1 MWSPETQQWHPGSQR
16 AKGGRASIFSGEGPS
31 PVPGLSVSHPEHL
44 GPRCSA
50 LSSVLH
56 STSQLPRESLLP
68 RSQATGSQLTLQSRP
83 VQGPHRL
90 CPRPG
95 WGEGGKLPYIS
106 SSLFLL
112 SCQDAPYSSPGP
124 HLSLPSPSGPGE
136 ENRGRPKLPPDPP
149 RPGGDGHPGED
160 VNTGSVPRWKWN
172 HSEQGGPD
180 PTNSGLRFGSLP
192 PDPEWSEGPRE
203 GIFLTTGSEWRAS

>member
-16 AKGGRASIFSGEGPS
+16 ARGGRASIFSGEGPRA
-31 PVPGLSVSHPEHL
+31 PGPQA
-44 GPRCSA
+44 A
-50 LSSVLH
+50 LSSLLH
-56 STSQLPRESLLP
+56 STSQLRRESLLP

-83 VQGPHRL
+83 VQGSHRL

-95 WGEGGKLPYIS
+95 WEERGKLPYMS

-112 SCQDAPYSSPGP
+112 SRQDPPYSAPGP

-136 ENRGRPKLPPDPP
+136 EDRGRPRLPPYPP
-149 RPGGDGHPGED
+149 RPGGDSHPGED
-160 VNTGSVPRWKWN
+160 ANTASVVPRWKWN

-180 PTNSGLRFGSLP
+180 PANSGLRFGSP
-192 PDPEWSEGPRE
+192 PSDPEWSEGPRE
-203 GIFLTTGSEWRAS
+203 GTFLTTGSEWRAS